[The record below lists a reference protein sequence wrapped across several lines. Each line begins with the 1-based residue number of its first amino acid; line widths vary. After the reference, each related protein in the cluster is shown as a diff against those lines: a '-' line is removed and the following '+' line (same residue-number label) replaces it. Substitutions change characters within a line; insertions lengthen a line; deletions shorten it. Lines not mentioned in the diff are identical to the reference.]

1 MKDLTKLLGK
11 LSKELDRTKEKVDKI
26 NDFFGT
32 EESKDLDSEEKGLM
46 ISQQF
51 ILNSLAE
58 ILHRRMKKIENRN
71 K

>member
-11 LSKELDRTKEKVDKI
+11 LSKELDKTKEKVDKI

-58 ILHRRMKKIENRN
+58 ILHRRMKKIEKRN

>member
-58 ILHRRMKKIENRN
+58 ILHRRMKKIEKRN

>member
-11 LSKELDRTKEKVDKI
+11 LSKELDKTKEKVDKI

-58 ILHRRMKKIENRN
+58 ILHRRIKKIEKRN

>member
-11 LSKELDRTKEKVDKI
+11 LGKELERTKEKVDKI

-58 ILHRRMKKIENRN
+58 ILHRRMKKIEKRN

>member
-1 MKDLTKLLGK
+1 MKDLTKLLNK
-11 LSKELDRTKEKVDKI
+11 LGKELKRTKEKVDKI

-58 ILHRRMKKIENRN
+58 ILHRRMKKIE

>member
-11 LSKELDRTKEKVDKI
+11 LSKELDKTKEKVDKI

-32 EESKDLDSEEKGLM
+32 EESEDLDSEEKGVM
-46 ISQQF
+46 ITQQF

-58 ILHRRMKKIENRN
+58 ILHRRIKKIEKRN

>member
-1 MKDLTKLLGK
+1 MKDLNKVLEKLGK
-11 LSKELDRTKEKVDKI
+11 EVERTKEKIDKI
-26 NDFFGT
+26 DDFFKS
-32 EESKDLDSEEKGLM
+32 EESKNLDIEEKGLM

-58 ILHRRMKKIENRN
+58 ILHRRMRKIEKRN

>member
-1 MKDLTKLLGK
+1 MKDLNKVLEKLGK
-11 LSKELDRTKEKVDKI
+11 EVSRTKEKIDKI
-26 NDFFGT
+26 DDFFKS
-32 EESKDLDSEEKGLM
+32 EESKNLDIEEKGLM

-58 ILHRRMKKIENRN
+58 ILHRRMRKIEKRN

>member
-1 MKDLTKLLGK
+1 MKDLNKVLEKLGK
-11 LSKELDRTKEKVDKI
+11 EVTRTKEKIDKI
-26 NDFFGT
+26 DDFFKS
-32 EESKDLDSEEKGLM
+32 EESKNLDIEEKGLM

-58 ILHRRMKKIENRN
+58 ILHRRMRKIEKRN

>member
-1 MKDLTKLLGK
+1 MKDVTKLLGK
-11 LSKELDRTKEKVDKI
+11 LSRELDRTKEKVDKI

-51 ILNSLAE
+51 ILNSLAD
-58 ILHRRMKKIENRN
+58 ILHRRMKKIEKRR

>member
-1 MKDLTKLLGK
+1 MKDLNKVLEKLGK
-11 LSKELDRTKEKVDKI
+11 EVIRTKEKIDKI
-26 NDFFGT
+26 DDFFKS
-32 EESKDLDSEEKGLM
+32 EESKNLDIEEKGLM

-58 ILHRRMKKIENRN
+58 ILHRRMRKIEKRN

>member
-11 LSKELDRTKEKVDKI
+11 LSKELDKTKEKVDKI

-51 ILNSLAE
+51 ILNSLVE
-58 ILHRRMKKIENRN
+58 ILHRRMKKIEKRY